1 MRKKF
6 HSKYKNK
13 VIRLMGYYVEQTKFI
28 ITGEVIFV
36 RFLNS
41 NWISLVMSFTI
52 AFVMSMNQNPLVF
65 TDKNILYFGIELII
79 LMTASFIAIKLVNFA
94 FSLFFTSV

>member
-1 MRKKF
+1 
-6 HSKYKNK
+6 
-13 VIRLMGYYVEQTKFI
+13 
-28 ITGEVIFV
+28 V

-41 NWISLVMSFTI
+41 NWFSLVMSFTI

-79 LMTASFIAIKLVNFA
+79 LMTVSFIAIKLVNFA
-94 FSLFFTSV
+94 FSLFSVR

>member
-1 MRKKF
+1 M
-6 HSKYKNK
+6 
-13 VIRLMGYYVEQTKFI
+13 
-28 ITGEVIFV
+28 

-41 NWISLVMSFTI
+41 NWIFLVISFMI

-79 LMTASFIAIKLVNFA
+79 LMTVSFIAIKLVNFA
-94 FSLFFTSV
+94 FSLFSVW